1 MSSFTVN
8 LSLGDK
14 RYDYL
19 CNLIKE
25 SYPNSCIL
33 WIDEVKNDEL
43 LAKYEQCKEDIMLKR
58 NVDNIDEKQVFH
70 GTKESNINTILYNG
84 FDVTKNRVSA
94 YGKGTYFAKRA
105 DYSKNYTDVSQ
116 DELSFMFICKILV
129 GNCII
134 GTSGMKIDTE
144 KYDCAVDNIKSP
156 NIYVIPYDNGAYPNY
171 IICFHKNA
179 K

>member
-1 MSSFTVN
+1 MSSFTIN

-25 SYPNSCIL
+25 SYPDSCIL

-43 LAKYEQCKEDIMLKR
+43 LAKYEQCKENIMLKR
-58 NVDNIDEKQVFH
+58 GIDNIEEKQVFH
-70 GTKESNINTILYNG
+70 GTNGENINTIISNG
-84 FDVTKNRVSA
+84 FDATKNRVSA

-105 DYSKNYTDVSQ
+105 NYSKNYTDISR
-116 DELSFMFICKILV
+116 DELSFMFICDILI
-129 GNCII
+129 GNCIT
-134 GTSGMKIDTE
+134 GSLSMKIDTE
-144 KYDCAVDNIKSP
+144 KYDCAVDNVKSP
-156 NIYVIPYDNGAYPNY
+156 NIYVIPYNYGAYPKY